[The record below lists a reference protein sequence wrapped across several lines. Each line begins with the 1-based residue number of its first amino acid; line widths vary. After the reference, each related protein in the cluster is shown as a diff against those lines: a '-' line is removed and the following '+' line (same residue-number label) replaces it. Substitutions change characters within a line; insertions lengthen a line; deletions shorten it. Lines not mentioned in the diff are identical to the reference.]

1 MAERV
6 RAIITKDN
14 KIILIKRVK
23 PNETY
28 WVFPGGGIEKGET
41 KKQALI
47 REIKEELGLDIEV
60 KELLLERKSDKP
72 GMEGITEY
80 FFTADIVDG
89 ELGTGEGPEYK
100 PNSNYEGGYELEWV
114 DITNLPQI
122 NLKPKEVKNLVVKN
136 YENNLST

>member
-6 RAIITKDN
+6 RAIIIQDN

-41 KKQALI
+41 KEQALI
-47 REIKEELGLDIEV
+47 REIKEELGLDINP

-72 GMEGITEY
+72 CMEGIAEY
-80 FFTADIVDG
+80 FFMADIVG
-89 ELGTGEGPEYK
+89 GNLGDGEGPEYQ
-100 PNSNYEGGYELEWV
+100 PNSNYQGGYELEWI
-114 DITNLPQI
+114 DAADLPKI
-122 NLKPKEVKNLVVKN
+122 NLKPEEVKKLVIKLF
-136 YENNLST
+136 E